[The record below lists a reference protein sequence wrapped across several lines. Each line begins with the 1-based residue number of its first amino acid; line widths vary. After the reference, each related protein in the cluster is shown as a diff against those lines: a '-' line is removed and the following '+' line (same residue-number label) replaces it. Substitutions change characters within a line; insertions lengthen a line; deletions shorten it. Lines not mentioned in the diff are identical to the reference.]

1 MANADFEKQNTA
13 SGGFS
18 ADSYRRKEA
27 KPARSLTPFQ
37 QKLAKLEKAMPA
49 ALKVQAV
56 GLVVALAAGGVGL
69 FGIGGAKLAAQYR
82 TVESAITTGAAND
95 TDSGGD
101 NTVMAQLSARGSA
114 AESVVKAGAQQLGE
128 SDSYVTAAQA
138 ALTAAQSAYA
148 DADASNLSEVYD
160 ADAALGAAVDALYAQ
175 MQTKA
180 ADPMKMGAAQTAYSS
195 FNSAGRILSNLSY
208 NALAQSYNEAASGFP
223 ANLLGAVWGCGKAE
237 LYA

>member
-56 GLVVALAAGGVGL
+56 GLVIALAAGGVGL

-82 TVESAITTGAAND
+82 TVESAITMARRTIRIPAA
-95 TDSGGD
+95 TIPLWRSFPH
-101 NTVMAQLSARGSA
+101 AAARR
-114 AESVVKAGAQQLGE
+114 KAL
-128 SDSYVTAAQA
+128 
-138 ALTAAQSAYA
+138 
-148 DADASNLSEVYD
+148 
-160 ADAALGAAVDALYAQ
+160 
-175 MQTKA
+175 
-180 ADPMKMGAAQTAYSS
+180 
-195 FNSAGRILSNLSY
+195 
-208 NALAQSYNEAASGFP
+208 
-223 ANLLGAVWGCGKAE
+223 
-237 LYA
+237 